1 MVQLIDGK
9 SLSNKIIDE
18 IRKDIDSIRLNN
30 QRLPGLAVILVGND
44 PASSIYVGKKEKV
57 CNAIGIRSLVKKYD
71 NTITEKSLIE
81 EISLL
86 NNDNNIDGILIQLPL
101 PFHINQRNIIESVRP
116 EKDVDG
122 FHPVNIGNLF
132 LGYNTFV
139 PCTPLGIIK
148 LLDYY
153 NINIKSKRV
162 VILGRSNIVGKP
174 LIPLLLQRDATVT
187 TCHSK
192 TINLSEITKEAD
204 IIIAAIGKPNYVK
217 REFIGNGAVVIDV
230 GINRVD
236 GKITGDV
243 CFDDVKNVASFITP
257 VPGGVG
263 PMTIAMLM
271 HNTLKAYRLHI

>member
-18 IRKDIDSIRLNN
+18 IRKDIDTIRLNN

-139 PCTPLGIIK
+139 PCTPLGIMT
-148 LLDYY
+148 LLDHY
-153 NINIKSKRV
+153 NIGIISKHV
-162 VILGRSNIVGKP
+162 VIVGRSNIVGKP
-174 LIPLLLQRDATVT
+174 LVPLFLQRDATVT
-187 TCHSK
+187 ICHSR
-192 TINLSEITKEAD
+192 TINLSNITK
-204 IIIAAIGKPNYVK
+204 N
-217 REFIGNGAVVIDV
+217 
-230 GINRVD
+230 
-236 GKITGDV
+236 
-243 CFDDVKNVASFITP
+243 S
-257 VPGGVG
+257 
-263 PMTIAMLM
+263 
-271 HNTLKAYRLHI
+271 